1 MFDRLRT
8 WISGSPPGVPAAPQA
23 SAPSVW
29 DAPQARDVQPDVSKV
44 PPDDGSTRYV
54 EEMAARLVTIH
65 RTHRGFGAAL
75 PEVRGIGQRLSDRG
89 GNDRMR
95 DVVHELM
102 DSRTLA
108 RELENAWDG
117 IGRWMS

>member
-1 MFDRLRT
+1 M
-8 WISGSPPGVPAAPQA
+8 
-23 SAPSVW
+23 
-29 DAPQARDVQPDVSKV
+29 